1 MTTPAGPAPTVPP
14 VTEALRAQAA
24 QQRGGYVYAIDPY
37 FDPNGAVPP
46 YGIVGGWSV
55 GSSGQLVSFTHNQNY
70 RPSPMALEFPP
81 PVTALDQA
89 LQRAVTGYGSEQEL
103 LTAFRDATLLLF
115 AQEGQTGLY
124 TVVEDDGSRYIP
136 AFTHPTHTPDTWH
149 EWQETTG
156 RHLAATGLPVRL
168 NPGHRISLT
177 IPGEAGNQAGGE
189 NANPNSSPST
199 SPSTS
204 PSGLPEALV
213 DAPLLAAGLLAALGR
228 RRRTA
233 LWQSAMGARGRR
245 TPELRRPTGVAA
257 DAQDALLVGA
267 DPQAVRDLAHALRG
281 LASALA
287 VESRPLPTVYV
298 ARLTDSELS
307 LQLAHPAG
315 KPPAPWRL
323 GQNETFW
330 RIQRADIPV
339 HGTETGTAAPYPG
352 LVSLGSL
359 DGARLLLNLDAAPG
373 LVSLTGTHAD
383 RSAVLTSV
391 AAELATS
398 GWSDRMTVTLVGFGK
413 ELTAL
418 DPTRVRHVDD
428 VEALLAT
435 MDAETRQRRGA
446 LAMAGHDSVPTGSAQ
461 QTQGAPHLVLLAA
474 QPTEDQAAQFAELV
488 ADSGRLGISYLAA
501 TGENGLPG
509 ATWKLEVT
517 PDGRLLAPLLGLEL
531 QAQRLP
537 QAQYDA
543 VVQLFAGATPDDDR
557 APDTSTPQ
565 FMVDITPSGRPAV
578 YARLVGTYEI
588 TGLDTPDAEHSP
600 LLHEALVML
609 LLHREGVHP
618 HVLASGLWPRGV
630 TEDVRDAL
638 IQSLRT
644 WLGSDADGTPR
655 LGTDTTGRLTLA
667 PSVVSDLDVLRTL
680 HYEATAGRGASNAH
694 IRERLLNDALALVH
708 GPLLANRPQGRYT
721 WLPHEIIEAQL
732 PLLVADVAL
741 ALSAH
746 HLEAGNPVPALNA
759 LNTALTTTPT
769 DERLWNELLRAA
781 HATGDAAELESTA
794 ASLIARIHE
803 HSGGARSLPPRTE
816 ALLDELLPSWRDAR
830 SAAD

>member
-1 MTTPAGPAPTVPP
+1 MTTPAGPAPAIPP

-55 GSSGQLVSFTHNQNY
+55 GSAGQLVSFTHNQNY
-70 RPSPMALEFPP
+70 RPSPTALEFPP

-103 LTAFRDATLLLF
+103 LAAFHDATLILF
-115 AQEGQTGLY
+115 SQEGQTGLY

-136 AFTHPTHTPDTWH
+136 AFTHPTHTPDAWH
-149 EWQETTG
+149 QWQQATG

-177 IPGEAGNQAGGE
+177 IPGAAGNQAGGE
-189 NANPNSSPST
+189 KAGPNSSPSA
-199 SPSTS
+199 S

-233 LWQSAMGARGRR
+233 LWQSAMGAKGRR
-245 TPELRRPTGVAA
+245 TPELRRPTGGAA
-257 DAQDALLVGA
+257 DTQDALLVGA
-267 DPQAVRDLAHALRG
+267 DPQAVRDLDHALRG
-281 LASALA
+281 LASALS
-287 VESRPLPTVYV
+287 VESRTLPTVYG
-298 ARLTDSELS
+298 AWLTDSELS

-315 KPPAPWRL
+315 KAPAPWQL
-323 GQNETFW
+323 GQNETIW

-339 HGTETGTAAPYPG
+339 HETDTGTAAPYPG

-359 DGARLLLNLDAAPG
+359 DGARLLLNLEAAPG

-383 RSAVLTSV
+383 QSAVLTSV

-413 ELTAL
+413 ELTTL
-418 DPTRVRHVDD
+418 DPTRVRHFDD
-428 VEALLAT
+428 VEALMET
-435 MDAETRQRRGA
+435 MEAETRQRRGA
-446 LAMAGHDSVPTGSAQ
+446 LAMAGHDSVQ
-461 QTQGAPHLVLLAA
+461 QPPWAPHLVLLAA
-474 QPTEDQAAQFAELV
+474 QPTEEQAAKFAELV

-501 TGENGLPG
+501 TEENGLPG
-509 ATWKLEVT
+509 ATWKLGIT
-517 PDGRLLAPLLGLEL
+517 PEGRLLAPLLGLEL
-531 QAQRLP
+531 QAQLLP
-537 QAQYDA
+537 RAQYDA

-557 APDTSTPQ
+557 DSDPSTPQ

-588 TGLDTPDAEHSP
+588 TGLDAPDAEHGP
-600 LLHEALVML
+600 LLHEALAML

-618 HVLASGLWPRGV
+618 RVLAAGLWPRGV
-630 TEDVRDAL
+630 TEEVRDAL
-638 IQSLRT
+638 VERLRT
-644 WLGSDADGTPR
+644 WLGSDPDGTPR

-680 HYEATAGRGASNAH
+680 HYEATAGSGASNARL
-694 IRERLLNDALALVH
+694 RERLLNDALALAH

-721 WLPHEIIEAQL
+721 WLSHEISEARL

-746 HLEAGNPVPALNA
+746 HLEAGNPAPALKALNA
-759 LNTALTTTPT
+759 ALTTTPT

-781 HATGDAAELESTA
+781 HATGDAAELEATA
-794 ASLIARIHE
+794 ASLLARHHE